1 VADYSR
7 GLDGPIGRHH
17 AEAPPMTDHPGL
29 ARLQSE
35 RAVAIIRTDSQEV
48 AAAAMDAAVR
58 GGFRVIEFTLGCP
71 GAYDLVREFK
81 QRDEDLLIGVGTVLE
96 VSDVERSLEAG
107 AEFVVSP
114 TTDEAVIRATVEA
127 GAVAVPGG
135 YTSTELHAAHRAGAQ
150 LQKLFPAPALG
161 PAYARM
167 VLGPLPFLRL
177 VPTSGVTPDNAAD
190 WLDAGVFAVGF
201 VASLFDTDDLKE
213 RRYDAIELR
222 ARQCLASVAAAS

>member
-1 VADYSR
+1 
-7 GLDGPIGRHH
+7 
-17 AEAPPMTDHPGL
+17 MTDHPGL
-29 ARLQSE
+29 ARLRNE

-48 AAAAMDAAVR
+48 AAAAMAAAVR

-71 GAYDLVREFK
+71 GAYELVRDFAS
-81 QRDEDLLIGVGTVLE
+81 RDEALLVGVGTVLE
-96 VSDVERSLEAG
+96 TSEVELALAAG
-107 AEFVVSP
+107 AEFIVSP
-114 TTDEAVIRATVEA
+114 NTDESVIRATVEA
-127 GAVAVPGG
+127 GAVSVPGG
-135 YTSTELHAAHRAGAQ
+135 YTATELHAAHRAGAQ

-167 VLGPLPFLRL
+167 VLGPLPFLNL

-201 VASLFDTDDLKE
+201 VTPLFDPDDLSE

-222 ARQCLASVAAAS
+222 ARQCIAAVAAAS